1 MGLKIACLVPSW
13 TESFIELGFSVVG
26 RTRYC
31 IHPKNKI
38 ESIPILGGTKKV
50 DWSKLK
56 ETPDLVIFD
65 KEENTKD
72 MAESCPFPYWASHI
86 RNLSD
91 IAPQL
96 QQLAQ
101 DFQLPQIEKLSAR
114 WQKVLRHPSPPQ
126 KITPENKTFPGLIR
140 WFHEPECEIK
150 KIAYFV
156 WRKPWML
163 AKPSTFIGSMLKHC
177 GFDVYDYPSDKN
189 YPEIEL
195 EKLLAQPD
203 LGFFFSSEPYP
214 FEKREHELK
223 NFRPA
228 CALVDGEAFSWFG
241 LRSLEFLEKKLM
253 P

>member
-13 TESFIELGFSVVG
+13 TESFIELGFSVIG

-31 IHPKNKI
+31 IHPNEKVEN
-38 ESIPILGGTKKV
+38 IPILGGTKKV

-65 KEENTKD
+65 KEENTRE
-72 MAESCPFPYWASHI
+72 MAEACPFPYWASHI
-86 RNLSD
+86 RSVYD

-96 QQLAQ
+96 QELALQ
-101 DFQLPQIEKLSAR
+101 FDLPSVKNLSQR
-114 WQKVLRHPSPPQ
+114 WQNVLNRPRLEQ
-126 KITPENKTFPGLIR
+126 KITPENFEFPGLIR
-140 WFHEPECEIK
+140 WFQKPKSEIK

-163 AKPSTFIGSMLKHC
+163 AKPSTFIGSMLQVC
-177 GFDVYDYPSDKN
+177 GFEVYDYPSDKN

-195 EKLLAQPD
+195 DELLKQPD
-203 LGFFFSSEPYP
+203 LAFFFSSEPYP

-223 NFRPA
+223 NLRPA
-228 CALVDGEAFSWFG
+228 CALVDGEVFSWFG
-241 LRSLEFLEKKLM
+241 LRSLEFLEKHL
-253 P
+253 PQ